1 MIIHGGAVTDRTKRI
16 LTAAGWIG
24 GWLAVSAWLAMMF
37 SWSVLLLSAGGA
49 LLAVAGLR
57 PLGLLLWHGVYFLS
71 KRGPDN
77 AE

>member
-1 MIIHGGAVTDRTKRI
+1 MTDRGKRI
-16 LTAAGWIG
+16 LTGAGWLC
-24 GWLAVSAWLAMMF
+24 GWLAVSAWLAMVF
-37 SWSVLLLSAGGA
+37 GWSVLLLSAGGA

>member
-1 MIIHGGAVTDRTKRI
+1 MTDRSKRI
-16 LTAAGWIG
+16 LTGAGWISG
-24 GWLAVSAWLAMMF
+24 WLLVSTWLAVVLG
-37 SWSVLLLSAGGA
+37 WSVLFLSSGAA

-71 KRGPDN
+71 KRGPED